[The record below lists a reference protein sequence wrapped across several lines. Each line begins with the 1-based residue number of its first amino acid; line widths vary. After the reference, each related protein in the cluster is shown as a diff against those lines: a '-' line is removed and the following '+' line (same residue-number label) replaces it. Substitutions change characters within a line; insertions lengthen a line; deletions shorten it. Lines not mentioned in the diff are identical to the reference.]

1 MRTVMADRAAKMQ
14 PLLDQG
20 YTVMDA
26 GRQLGL
32 NRTQTQ
38 DVARRFKL
46 RALHGA
52 IAEAKADAAAKG
64 NQVRW
69 GER

>member
-20 YTVMDA
+20 HTVMDA

-69 GER
+69 GGR

>member
-1 MRTVMADRAAKMQ
+1 MRTVMADRAERIK
-14 PLLDQG
+14 PLLEQG

-32 NRTQTQ
+32 SRTQVQ
-38 DVARRFKL
+38 DVARRYNL
-46 RALHGA
+46 RALQGA
-52 IAEAKADAAAKG
+52 VSEAKAEAGAKG

-69 GER
+69 G

>member
-1 MRTVMADRAAKMQ
+1 MRTVMADRAEQIK
-14 PLLDQG
+14 PLLEQG

-26 GRQLGL
+26 GRHLGL
-32 NRTQTQ
+32 SRTQVQ

-52 IAEAKADAAAKG
+52 ISEAKAEAGAKG
-64 NQVRW
+64 NKVRW
-69 GER
+69 G

>member
-1 MRTVMADRAAKMQ
+1 MCAVMADRAEKIR
-14 PLLDQG
+14 PLLEQG

-32 NRTQTQ
+32 SRTQVQ
-38 DVARRFKL
+38 DVARRYKL
-46 RALHGA
+46 RALQGA
-52 IAEAKADAAAKG
+52 VSEAKSEAGVRG

-69 GER
+69 G

>member
-1 MRTVMADRAAKMQ
+1 MRTVMADRAEKIK
-14 PLLDQG
+14 PLLEQG

-32 NRTQTQ
+32 SRTQVQ
-38 DVARRFKL
+38 DVARRYKL
-46 RALHGA
+46 RALQGA
-52 IAEAKADAAAKG
+52 IAEAKAEAGAKG

-69 GER
+69 G